1 MGDTVRVAFVEGSLI
16 MNTKMITTA
25 TAVALVAVPAFA
37 QDVVMENQGAD
48 ELRGD
53 WVIGATVMSTEGEE
67 IGAID
72 DVILDAEEGNV
83 TAAVLSV
90 GGFLGLGAK
99 SIAVDWSE
107 LQIDWDGSEIT
118 LDLTREQAED
128 APEYVFRDREYPPPP
143 EPETTTGTGTT
154 GTGTTGTGTTGTG
167 ALD

>member
-1 MGDTVRVAFVEGSLI
+1 
-16 MNTKMITTA
+16 
-25 TAVALVAVPAFA
+25 
-37 QDVVMENQGAD
+37 MENQGAD

-107 LQIDWDGSEIT
+107 LQIDWGRQRNHPGPDPRAGGRCSGICV
-118 LDLTREQAED
+118 QG
-128 APEYVFRDREYPPPP
+128 P
-143 EPETTTGTGTT
+143 
-154 GTGTTGTGTTGTG
+154 
-167 ALD
+167 